1 VAATENKSKQKQ
13 LKIDQL
19 LSEIQSGNAGKVTK
33 ALKALEVNGDL
44 TVIEPMFEMIL
55 AEQDGKIEQEMLAFL
70 GDLKVTDAAPVFM
83 EMIKKE
89 KYLNKR
95 QALLSIFWN
104 SKIDF
109 SDYLADFIEIACEGN
124 FMEALE
130 CLTIIENMEGPFSEA
145 QVLESQLH
153 LGEYMNDN
161 SPKDPKK
168 SAIMSEVALLI
179 KDFDL
184 NINDLDD

>member
-1 VAATENKSKQKQ
+1 VAGTENKAKQKQ
-13 LKIDQL
+13 LKINQL
-19 LSEIQSGNAGKVTK
+19 LSEIESGNAGKVTK

-44 TVIEPMFEMIL
+44 TVIEPLFDIIL
-55 AEQDGKIEQEMLAFL
+55 DLKDEKTEQEILAFL
-70 GDLKVTDAAPVFM
+70 GDLKVSDAAPVFM
-83 EMIKKE
+83 EMIKRE
-89 KYLNKR
+89 KYLDKR
-95 QALLSIFWN
+95 QSLLSIFWN

-109 SDYLADFIEIACEGN
+109 SNYLADFIEISCEGN

-130 CLTIIENMEGPFSEA
+130 CLTIIENMEGPFSES

-161 SPKDPKK
+161 APKDPKK